1 MSYPRLLVPVIDHQ
15 TPEMAFISDIDIA
28 LNRIHDVFANAFAE
42 GKSKPEGFAAQK
54 LQLFESFWDMLS
66 TPVFSSLARLNT
78 FYNELK
84 ESHSQHLQAFCS
96 ALDISFAAL
105 PDNKIQMFLQLINIH
120 HVLIR
125 QKFILSLFIPYEN
138 QVANL
143 EREAEKSEREYMS
156 ANVLEIRRNL
166 EYVTIQL
173 SMIAEKLNSL
183 NYPEHPVAHEKVQRL
198 FRDERVNFILDCL
211 ETLPLTNA
219 MNHTTDALH
228 EAYARKDKPGI
239 KRETQVIMSYIDRL
253 QRIKRELDEML
264 SPQIHAL
271 ELALAALPGLIQ
283 SLRQRYGNVDQ
294 EIVNKGL
301 KLISSL
307 RDGDPGSV
315 NNNGY
320 REMSVI
326 AQKVRE
332 ACQSQSVVNTIVGM
346 ATMGYW
352 EQGWINAGSQT
363 ISSVDQLVVQ
373 TGRFISSYTRAAD
386 AQKSLTG
393 MRAQIEELE
402 KLQVQLTNA
411 VQKIKQTNDACMAA
425 LVRIES
431 ILLVHLAATD
441 DNLLRFLKSFFG
453 RHWLKMLLGGAGA
466 GGTSTLVAVLLAL
479 EPTKLG
485 ILIAAA
491 SVVGTG
497 LGAGAGITQD
507 QFSSKKHSDTP
518 VHAESG
524 RKSQGADVTDEEL
537 DEHLPLISHDRES
550 RRENRLY
557 SLLPEWLRRGSVW
570 SRPSSLSSHALPV
583 QDGGIDVL
591 INNETSKR
599 MYPPR
604 A

>member
-1 MSYPRLLVPVIDHQ
+1 MRCGMSYPRLLVPVIDHQ

-198 FRDERVNFILDCL
+198 FRDERV
-211 ETLPLTNA
+211 
-219 MNHTTDALH
+219 
-228 EAYARKDKPGI
+228 
-239 KRETQVIMSYIDRL
+239 
-253 QRIKRELDEML
+253 KRELDEML

-479 EPTKLG
+479 EP
-485 ILIAAA
+485 
-491 SVVGTG
+491 
-497 LGAGAGITQD
+497 
-507 QFSSKKHSDTP
+507 
-518 VHAESG
+518 
-524 RKSQGADVTDEEL
+524 
-537 DEHLPLISHDRES
+537 
-550 RRENRLY
+550 
-557 SLLPEWLRRGSVW
+557 
-570 SRPSSLSSHALPV
+570 
-583 QDGGIDVL
+583 
-591 INNETSKR
+591 
-599 MYPPR
+599 
-604 A
+604 